1 MYLTRLFP
9 KASLVL
15 KLSPLFG
22 TNRRKTQETKFALRK
37 AKTIRPFP
45 SSPGLCFKT
54 RVGAQPLIW
63 KSFFILMQIKLIF
76 TRKFVHLASFWK
88 WGFLELGSG
97 LFTNFTL
104 PIIHCFTL
112 KNFAEALFS
121 ISLRTTAVPWRNWK
135 QNLFWK
141 IWRGRRKQGVS
152 WAMWKQW
159 IR

>member
-22 TNRRKTQETKFALRK
+22 TNRRKTQETKVALRK

-63 KSFFILMQIKLIF
+63 KSFFHSHANKTHFHQKGCSPSLILKVRVF
-76 TRKFVHLASFWK
+76 GTRKWS
-88 WGFLELGSG
+88 
-97 LFTNFTL
+97 
-104 PIIHCFTL
+104 IH
-112 KNFAEALFS
+112 
-121 ISLRTTAVPWRNWK
+121 
-135 QNLFWK
+135 
-141 IWRGRRKQGVS
+141 
-152 WAMWKQW
+152 
-159 IR
+159 